1 MKRANPDLGI
11 KNLTLAGA
19 ITTLGIVFANLATSP
34 LYVMKAVVAGSSGIS
49 ELLVYGSLSGIFWT
63 LTLQTTIKYIFIASS
78 VSNKGE
84 GGIFALFALIK
95 QKSSWLAILTMIA
108 AGALLASAV
117 LMPAITVSSSIEGFR
132 IVNQGFPV
140 IPVVLMTFALCF
152 FIQQFGSGVLK
163 VTIGPVIVI
172 WFLLLVTLGFCQLV
186 HFPEIIKALNPAYAV
201 RLLSEYPGGFI
212 LLGALFLCVT
222 GAELLYSHLGQI
234 GQKRLKISWIL
245 VKFILIINYFGQ
257 GAWMMMHGEEAGDI
271 NPFFGIIPGWF
282 LIPAILIATATAI
295 IASQALISGTYTL
308 LSEAISLNFWPK
320 IRVFHPS
327 EQKGQVYIPLIN
339 WFLWIACSV
348 AVLFFRDSAGMVIP
362 YGLSVVIPM
371 IMTTLLLSLYLY
383 KKGVNHRLVLLF
395 MMIYLTAEISFLS
408 AYLLRIIQGGLAT
421 IILAGIFFLLMY
433 GWYFGRKIKNR
444 YISFANLN
452 KYIELFRDLSRD
464 ESVPKSATNLVY
476 IIRANRH
483 DQVESKVIYSIFH
496 RQPKRA
502 DTYWFLHVNRV
513 EEPDRFEYQVTHLIP
528 GILIRVDF
536 HIGFKIE
543 PSINIYFREV
553 IEDLVNSGEI
563 RLDSSYDSLR
573 KHEFP
578 GDFRFI
584 LIERIMPRDMRLSNW
599 EKITL
604 ALNSITKYLSLNDI
618 KALKLDST
626 STVVEQV
633 PITVDQ
639 PVERRIRRAD

>member
-1 MKRANPDLGI
+1 
-11 KNLTLAGA
+11 
-19 ITTLGIVFANLATSP
+19 
-34 LYVMKAVVAGSSGIS
+34 
-49 ELLVYGSLSGIFWT
+49 
-63 LTLQTTIKYIFIASS
+63 
-78 VSNKGE
+78 
-84 GGIFALFALIK
+84 
-95 QKSSWLAILTMIA
+95 
-108 AGALLASAV
+108 
-117 LMPAITVSSSIEGFR
+117 
-132 IVNQGFPV
+132 
-140 IPVVLMTFALCF
+140 
-152 FIQQFGSGVLK
+152 
-163 VTIGPVIVI
+163 
-172 WFLLLVTLGFCQLV
+172 
-186 HFPEIIKALNPAYAV
+186 
-201 RLLSEYPGGFI
+201 
-212 LLGALFLCVT
+212 
-222 GAELLYSHLGQI
+222 
-234 GQKRLKISWIL
+234 
-245 VKFILIINYFGQ
+245 
-257 GAWMMMHGEEAGDI
+257 MHGEEAGDI